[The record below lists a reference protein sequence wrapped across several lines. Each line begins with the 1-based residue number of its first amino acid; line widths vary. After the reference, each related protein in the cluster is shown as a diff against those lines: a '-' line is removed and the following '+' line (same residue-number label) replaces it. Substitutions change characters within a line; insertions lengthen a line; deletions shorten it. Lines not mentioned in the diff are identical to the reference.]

1 MLRNTGEQLGGLR
14 IGLGRIGAQQA
25 LDECE
30 TGPQILTDRRICGWR
45 FQGLRIRL
53 RACELYNR
61 ESMNAETTPS
71 IDSWTAY
78 WRTGRGASCF
88 DGCDTEVDLTR
99 LWDELVDA
107 LADGARLLDLA
118 TGNGT
123 VVRSCTARAQ
133 ARAIRLAIDAVDAA
147 DIDPQRDVVNA
158 ANLFAGVRFRGRTRI
173 EALPFADASFDAVVS
188 QFGFE
193 YADEEAAA
201 AEAAR
206 VLAAGGRL
214 RFIMHARYGAVA
226 RAIGLRVERLRS
238 VLADDG
244 PVALVLALA
253 RAAESGDVATL
264 NRRSQDLPA
273 AILRARRLAAQ
284 PVPDDAALF
293 YSSEFLQLWERRAR
307 YWPAALRQSLEEGWI
322 NVNGVATR
330 QAELLRVAASADDI
344 ARIGAR
350 LAAAGLH
357 IDAIREIS
365 DERRHVQAAWLLDAR
380 RPEAH
385 DTPG

>member
-1 MLRNTGEQLGGLR
+1 MLWNAGEQLGGLR
-14 IGLGRIGAQQA
+14 LGLGRIGAQQA

-53 RACELYNR
+53 RACEVYNR
-61 ESMNAETTPS
+61 GSMNAESTPS
-71 IDSWTAY
+71 VESWTAY
-78 WRTGRGASCF
+78 WRTGRDASCF
-88 DGCDTEVDLTR
+88 DGCDTEVR
-99 LWDELVDA
+99 LARVWDELVDA

-123 VVRSCTARAQ
+123 VVRSCAARAQ
-133 ARAIRLAIDAVDAA
+133 ARAIRLEIDAVDAA
-147 DIDPQRDVVNA
+147 DIDPQRDVANA
-158 ANLFAGVRFRGRTRI
+158 EKSFAGVRFRGRTRL
-173 EALPFADASFDAVVS
+173 EALPFPDAAFDAVVS

-193 YADEEAAA
+193 YANEEPAA

-214 RFIMHARYGAVA
+214 RFIMHARDGAVA
-226 RAIGLRVERLRS
+226 RDIRLRVERLRS

-253 RAAESGDVATL
+253 RAAESGDVSTL
-264 NRRSQDLPA
+264 NRRSQELPA
-273 AILRARRLAAQ
+273 AIVLARRLAAQ

-293 YSSEFLQLWERRAR
+293 YSVEFLQLWERRAR
-307 YWPAALRQSLEEGWI
+307 YWPEALRRSLEEGWS
-322 NVNGVATR
+322 NVTGVATR
-330 QAELLRVAASADDI
+330 QAELLRVAASADDV

-350 LAAAGLH
+350 LAAAGLRV
-357 IDAIREIS
+357 DALREIS
-365 DERRHVQAAWLLDAR
+365 DERRNVQTAWLLDAR

-385 DTPG
+385 ETPG